1 MNLLVAGLDHGHGD
15 SVQHISVDG
24 GNLMGRTNHW
34 RIGAGSFCWPFVLH
48 VGAFPNQK
56 NLLNR
61 PHACSEIMT
70 DFDFSEDLILLIR
83 MVIPAFAA
91 AEVLVFMVQNSDEA
105 KTASELAEALR
116 PSVIGVSV
124 IEGYLAAFKARELV
138 REEAPQKF
146 RYSPATTV
154 LDQSARA
161 LVTAFNERPVT
172 LIRAIYTLADSK
184 IQSFA
189 DSFRL
194 RD

>member
-1 MNLLVAGLDHGHGD
+1 
-15 SVQHISVDG
+15 
-24 GNLMGRTNHW
+24 
-34 RIGAGSFCWPFVLH
+34 
-48 VGAFPNQK
+48 
-56 NLLNR
+56 
-61 PHACSEIMT
+61 
-70 DFDFSEDLILLIR
+70 

-91 AEVLVFMVQNSDEA
+91 AEVLVFMVQNAGEA
-105 KTASELAEALR
+105 KTAAELAEALL
-116 PSVIGVSV
+116 PSVVAVSV
-124 IEGYLAAFKARELV
+124 IDGYLAVFKARDLV

-146 RYSPATTV
+146 RYAPATPA

-194 RD
+194 RND

>member
-1 MNLLVAGLDHGHGD
+1 
-15 SVQHISVDG
+15 
-24 GNLMGRTNHW
+24 
-34 RIGAGSFCWPFVLH
+34 
-48 VGAFPNQK
+48 
-56 NLLNR
+56 
-61 PHACSEIMT
+61 MT
-70 DFDFSEDLILLIR
+70 DFDFSEDLLHLIR

-91 AEVLVFMVQNSDEA
+91 AEA
-105 KTASELAEALR
+105 KTAAELAEALR

-124 IEGYLAAFKARELV
+124 IDGYLMAFKARDLV

-146 RYSPATTV
+146 RYAPANQA

-194 RD
+194 RND